1 MFKKI
6 LLPTDG
12 SDAAEQAAR
21 HGVQLAKSVGAQ
33 VIGVCILAEQDNK
46 RGHEDLARSTAS
58 GYTVSG
64 ASTVEPAPLV
74 DSADEENDRATA
86 IADRYLA
93 GIRSAAQDAGVQCR
107 CVHRIS
113 GNIAKELVDIANEQ
127 GCDLI
132 VMASHGLSGFR
143 RLVVG
148 SQTQKVLSH
157 SSVPVLVWR

>member
-21 HGVQLAKSVGAQ
+21 QGVELAKSVGAQ
-33 VIGVCILAEQDNK
+33 VVGVYIMAERHSE
-46 RGHEDLARSTAS
+46 RGHQELARSTAG

-64 ASTVEPAPLV
+64 KDTVQPPPMAEN
-74 DSADEENDRATA
+74 ADEDNNRGAA
-86 IADRYLA
+86 ISERYLA
-93 GIRSAAQDAGVQCR
+93 GIRAAAQDADVPCR

-113 GNIAKELVDIANEQ
+113 DNVAEALVDIASEQ
-127 GCDLI
+127 ECDLI
-132 VMASHGLSGFR
+132 MMASHGLGGFR
-143 RLVVG
+143 RLIVG
-148 SQTQKVLSH
+148 SQTQKVLTH

>member
-21 HGVQLAKSVGAQ
+21 HGVELAKSVGAQ
-33 VIGVCILAEQDNK
+33 VIGVCVLAEHHSE
-46 RGHEDLARSTAS
+46 RGYQELARSTAS

-64 ASTVEPAPLV
+64 ESTVPTGPLV
-74 DSADEENDRATA
+74 ENADELNDLAAA
-86 IADRYLA
+86 ISERYLA

-107 CVHRIS
+107 CVHRVS
-113 GNIAKELVDIANEQ
+113 NKVAKALVDIANEQ

-132 VMASHGLSGFR
+132 VMASHGLGGFK

-148 SQTQKVLSH
+148 SQTHKVLTH